1 MICKRTSG
9 SYQEYL
15 EDTPDTECIA
25 NGSLNHHRIHR
36 F

>member
-1 MICKRTSG
+1 MICKRTSE

-15 EDTPDTECIA
+15 DTPDTECIA